1 MCGWDRVWVREGE
14 SESESES
21 CVCVCVCGLF
31 TSVCAY
37 VCVCACL
44 CACGCAC
51 MYVTQDTRL
60 ESTNT
65 ILCSTNT
72 CDYVYLEGVAVCCSV
87 FQCAAVLYQYILYT
101 ANYNKRSVSNIYGSF
116 ESNEPDVHSK
126 KIQQR

>member
-21 CVCVCVCGLF
+21 VCLQVCV
-31 TSVCAY
+31 Y

-60 ESTNT
+60 DSTNT

-72 CDYVYLEGVAVCCSV
+72 CDYMYLKGVAVCCSV
-87 FQCAAVLYQYILYT
+87 LQCVAVCCSVLQCAAVLYQYIPYIAT
-101 ANYNKRSVSNIYGSF
+101 YNFKAKRVEHIWF
-116 ESNEPDVHSK
+116 F
-126 KIQQR
+126 